1 MLTETT
7 VKERKRLCFFIL
19 SLIVKLVY
27 LILKKQTNK
36 QVFIAIHRTQC
47 LC

>member
-27 LILKKQTNK
+27 LIFKKTNK